1 MVRLMT
7 WNVWWRFGAE
17 WRRRADAIEATVAAC
32 RPDLV
37 GLEEAWASAESD
49 QAAELAAR
57 FGMHSA
63 FGRGSLPPAPD
74 PVEHAEQEGIEV
86 GVGLLSRWPI
96 TVSRTHRLPAT
107 GHPPPVALEAEVA
120 HPLGPLRVLVA
131 TTEWEPVFR
140 DDHVAQAAALG
151 ALLAVRDDDPRPAL
165 LLADLNAE
173 WGSDELAGLS
183 AARDLFD
190 EGGGA
195 ADAVTLSSA
204 LPIAPL
210 EAVRQ
215 VDRRIDHVLVGP
227 GPAGRRVRATSARV
241 LDQPVGG
248 VWASDHF
255 AVLVDVELDTP
266 PAAASF
272 PGASPRG

>member
-7 WNVWWRFGAE
+7 WNVWWRFGTA
-17 WRRRADAIEATVAAC
+17 WRRRADAIEATIAAC
-32 RPDLV
+32 RADVV
-37 GLEEAWASAESD
+37 GLQEAWASEQSN

-96 TVSRTHRLPAT
+96 TESRTHRLPAT

-131 TTEWEPVFR
+131 TTEWEPRFR

-151 ALLAVRDDDPRPAL
+151 SLLAAEEGDPRPAL

-183 AARDLFD
+183 AARDLFG
-190 EGGGA
+190 EAGGA

-204 LPIAPL
+204 LPMAPL

-215 VDRRIDHVLVGP
+215 IDRRIDHVLVGP
-227 GPAGRRVRATSARV
+227 GWAGRRVRATSARV
-241 LDQPVGG
+241 LDQPVGRL
-248 VWASDHF
+248 WASDHF
-255 AVLVDVELDTP
+255 AVVVDVELDAPT
-266 PAAASF
+266 A
-272 PGASPRG
+272 RT

>member
-1 MVRLMT
+1 MT
-7 WNVWWRFGAE
+7 WNVWWRFGTE
-17 WRRRADAIEATVAAC
+17 WRRRAEAIEATIGAC
-32 RPDLV
+32 LPDLV
-37 GLEEAWASAESD
+37 GLQEAWASNESD
-49 QAAELAAR
+49 QAAEFAAR
-57 FGMHSA
+57 FGMYSA
-63 FGRGSLPPAPD
+63 FGPGSLPPAPD

-96 TVSRTHRLPAT
+96 RGSRTHLLPAA

-120 HPLGPLRVLVA
+120 HPLCPLRVLVA

-151 ALLAVRDDDPRPAL
+151 SLLSAGDDDPRPAL

-173 WGSDELAGLS
+173 WGSDELVGLS
-183 AARDLFD
+183 SARDLFG
-190 EGGGA
+190 EAAGA

-215 VDRRIDHVLVGP
+215 IDRRIDHVLVGD
-227 GPAGRRVRATSARV
+227 GPAGRRLRAISARV

-248 VWASDHF
+248 IWASDHF
-255 AVLVDVELDTP
+255 AVVVDVELDAP
-266 PAAASF
+266 PA
-272 PGASPRG
+272 RM